1 MFYYQTDFDFSLV
14 AKQYIKNIY
23 KHKFNQNYYH
33 DLEPEKL
40 ILSIS
45 PPGREIVNFL
55 SKYNLN
61 TKYQGITAFTSNSDT
76 WFEGNPHVDIMQING
91 EQVPIRTRFNIMIE
105 GNPDDSM
112 YWWKDI
118 SWGSDQLVQNKFTLR
133 SGHGYDSYSIPGND
147 PKERWYYMGEPS
159 DKKDKLLT
167 PSAFVRTDCTHT
179 VNVSPGPRLIIS
191 VAFSETFD
199 DIVSRLNI

>member
-1 MFYYQTDFDFSLV
+1 MFYYQTDFDFSPT

-33 DLEPEKL
+33 DIDSEKL
-40 ILSIS
+40 ISPLSL
-45 PPGREIVNFL
+45 PGREIVKFL

-61 TKYQGITAFTSNSDT
+61 INYQGITAFT
-76 WFEGNPHVDIMQING
+76 FEGNPHVDIMRING

-105 GNPDDSM
+105 GTIDDTM

-118 SWGSDQLVQNKFTLR
+118 SWGSDQLIQNQFTLR
-133 SGHGYDSYSIPGND
+133 SGITYNSYSIPGD
-147 PKERWYYMGEPS
+147 SPKERWDYMGEPS

-191 VAFSETFD
+191 VAFAETFD
-199 DIVSRLNI
+199 DIVNRLNN

>member
-1 MFYYQTDFDFSLV
+1 MFYYQTDFDFSPS

-33 DLEPEKL
+33 DLDSSKL
-40 ILSIS
+40 IDPIS
-45 PPGREIVNFL
+45 PPGREIIKFL

-61 TKYQGITAFTSNSDT
+61 IKYQGIMAFTSNSDT
-76 WFEGNPHVDIMQING
+76 WFEGNPHVDIIRING

-105 GNPDDSM
+105 GNINDTM

-133 SGHGYDSYSIPGND
+133 SGHSYDSYSIPGNS
-147 PKERWYYMGEPS
+147 PKERWDYIGEPS

-179 VNVSPGPRLIIS
+179 VNVSAGPRLIIS
-191 VAFSETFD
+191 VAFAETFD

>member
-1 MFYYQTDFDFSLV
+1 MFYYQTDFNFSPV

-33 DLEPEKL
+33 DLDSDRL
-40 ILSIS
+40 IDPIS
-45 PPGREIVNFL
+45 LPGREIVKFL

-61 TKYQGITAFTSNSDT
+61 IKYQGITAFTSNSDI
-76 WFEGNPHVDIMQING
+76 WFEGNPHVDIIRING
-91 EQVPIRTRFNIMIE
+91 KQVPIRTRFNIMIE
-105 GNPDDSM
+105 GNIDDTM

-118 SWGSDQLVQNKFTLR
+118 SWGSDQLIQNQFTLK
-133 SGHGYDSYSIPGND
+133 SGITYNSYSIPGD
-147 PKERWYYMGEPS
+147 SPKERWDYMGDPS

-179 VNVSPGPRLIIS
+179 VNVSPGPRLIVT
-191 VAFSETFD
+191 VAFAETFD
-199 DIVSRLNI
+199 DIVSRLNS

>member
-1 MFYYQTDFDFSLV
+1 MFYYQTDFDFSPS

-33 DLEPEKL
+33 DLESEKL
-40 ILSIS
+40 ISPIS
-45 PPGREIVNFL
+45 PPGREIVKFL
-55 SKYNLN
+55 SIYNLN
-61 TKYQGITAFTSNSDT
+61 INYQGIMAFTSNSGV
-76 WFEGNPHVDIMQING
+76 WFEGNPHVDIIRING

-105 GNPDDSM
+105 GNIDDTM

-118 SWGSDQLVQNKFTLR
+118 SWGSDQLIQNQFTLK
-133 SGHGYDSYSIPGND
+133 SGITYNSYSIPGD
-147 PKERWYYMGEPS
+147 SPMERWDYMGEPS

-179 VNVSPGPRLIIS
+179 VNVSPGPRLIIT
-191 VAFSETFD
+191 VAFAETFD

>member
-1 MFYYQTDFDFSLV
+1 MFYYQTDFDFSPS

-33 DLEPEKL
+33 DLESEKL
-40 ILSIS
+40 ISPIS
-45 PPGREIVNFL
+45 PPGREIVKFL

-61 TKYQGITAFTSNSDT
+61 INYQGIMAFTSNSGV
-76 WFEGNPHVDIMQING
+76 WFEGNPHVDIIRING

-105 GNPDDSM
+105 GNIDDTM

-118 SWGSDQLVQNKFTLR
+118 NWGSDQLIQNQFTLK
-133 SGHGYDSYSIPGND
+133 SGITYNSYSIPGD
-147 PKERWYYMGEPS
+147 SPMERWDYMGEPS

-179 VNVSPGPRLIIS
+179 VNVSPGPRLIIT
-191 VAFSETFD
+191 VAFAETFD
-199 DIVSRLNI
+199 DIVSRLNS

>member
-1 MFYYQTDFDFSLV
+1 MFYYQTDFDFSPS

-33 DLEPEKL
+33 DLDSEKL
-40 ILSIS
+40 ISPLSLPS
-45 PPGREIVNFL
+45 REIVKFL

-61 TKYQGITAFTSNSDT
+61 TKYQRITAFTSNSDV
-76 WFEGNPHVDIMQING
+76 WFEGNPHVDIIRIKG

-105 GNPDDSM
+105 GNIDDTM

-118 SWGSDQLVQNKFTLR
+118 SWGSDRLIQNQFTLK
-133 SGHGYDSYSIPGND
+133 SGITYNSYSIPGD
-147 PKERWYYMGEPS
+147 SPKERWDYMGEPFN
-159 DKKDKLLT
+159 KKDKLLT

-179 VNVSPGPRLIIS
+179 VNVSPGPRLIIT
-191 VAFSETFD
+191 VAFAETFD